1 LDAPGES
8 PAVAVVRLTGRIDRA
23 DSAALCERVR
33 AIVVVGST
41 ELVICEV
48 SGLVAPDAAA
58 VDALARMQL
67 TARRL
72 GCSLGVRH
80 ACPVLVELI
89 VLSGLADVV
98 RFVPG

>member
-1 LDAPGES
+1 MDAPGES
-8 PAVAVVRLTGRIDRA
+8 PGIAVVRLNGRIDRV

-33 AIVVVGST
+33 AVVVVGRT
-41 ELVICEV
+41 ELVICDV
-48 SGLVAPDAAA
+48 GGLVAPDAAA

-67 TARRL
+67 TAHRL

-89 VLSGLADVV
+89 VLSGLADVL
-98 RFVPG
+98 RLVPG